1 MPVLRPLPTAP
12 LEWVKT
18 WLTTWH
24 VLGLQDVTSI
34 QVRVV
39 PGPLPVSGLPPQ
51 HLALPPPSSLFLP
64 SQSLQG
70 QAAFCPMPCLPSV
83 CLFTN
88 LSSQGRTGSA
98 PFTNLSSQ
106 GRTSSAP
113 HACTLPQEGPEGI
126 QMHTEPW
133 EDLGGNCQSSQ

>member
-1 MPVLRPLPTAP
+1 MPVVRPLPTAA
-12 LEWVKT
+12 LEWVET
-18 WLTTWH
+18 WFTWR

-39 PGPLPVSGLPPQ
+39 PGPLPVSRLPPQ
-51 HLALPPPSSLFLP
+51 HLALPPPSFLFLP

-70 QAAFCPMPCLPSV
+70 QAALCPMPCLPSV
-83 CLFTN
+83 CLFAN
-88 LSSQGRTGSA
+88 LSSQGRMDSA
-98 PFTNLSSQ
+98 LFTNLSSQ

-113 HACTLPQEGPEGI
+113 HACTLLQEGPEGI

>member
-1 MPVLRPLPTAP
+1 MPVLRPLPTAA

-88 LSSQGRTGSA
+88 LSSQGRT
-98 PFTNLSSQ
+98 
-106 GRTSSAP
+106 SSAP